1 MSDRGIV
8 AAWQA
13 RELPEGIWRSRG
25 EPWMREG
32 LGPVLLPML
41 LLLVAC
47 VLVRIAAVHVV
58 SVSGPHVAVG
68 SRCELLCARC
78 VCVASVPV
86 AMAERAM
93 EWVLGAA
100 VAPSGP
106 HLKSSERRPIKQKIF
121 RILFGHWV
129 ASSVTWT
136 CGAAPT
142 SLVCVSLRSLVD
154 PGRARGPSRSR
165 RLSTSGSGPKA

>member
-58 SVSGPHVAVG
+58 SVRSGPHVAVG

-121 RILFGHWV
+121 RIFFGPISHLSHRPPP
-129 ASSVTWT
+129 A
-136 CGAAPT
+136 AAPT
-142 SLVCVSLRSLVD
+142 QELGISQDRKLAQDSIILLYPD
-154 PGRARGPSRSR
+154 
-165 RLSTSGSGPKA
+165 